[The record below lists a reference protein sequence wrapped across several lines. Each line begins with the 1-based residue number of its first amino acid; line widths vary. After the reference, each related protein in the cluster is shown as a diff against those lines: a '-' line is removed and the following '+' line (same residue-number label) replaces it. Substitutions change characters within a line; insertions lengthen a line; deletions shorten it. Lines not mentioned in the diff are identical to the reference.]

1 MQAIREYFEA
11 ITPLSDDE
19 WEAFS
24 AKLLRQEFAKKAFIL
39 KAGSTENYLSFIEN
53 GIVRFFLFK
62 GEEEI
67 TFDFAF
73 TGEFLS
79 GYSSFITQ
87 TPSSFN
93 IQALSP
99 TALWR
104 ISYKDLQDV
113 YNTTSVGNRIGRY
126 AAEQLFLSKSQREMA
141 FLLQSAQERYLN
153 LFTEQPQ
160 LLQQIPG
167 KYLASYIGITP
178 QALSRIRKRIY

>member
-1 MQAIREYFEA
+1 MQAIRDYFES

-19 WEAFS
+19 WNAFS
-24 AKLLRQEFAKKAFIL
+24 AKLLPQEFGKKDFIL
-39 KAGSTENYLSFIEN
+39 EEGKTENYLSFIAN
-53 GIVRFFLFK
+53 GIARFFLFK

-87 TPSSFN
+87 TPASFN

-104 ISYKDLQDV
+104 ISYKDLQEI
-113 YNTTSVGNRIGRY
+113 YTTTNVGNRIGRY
-126 AAEQLFLSKSQREMA
+126 AAEQLFLSKSHREMT
-141 FLLQSAQERYLN
+141 FLIQSAQERYLN

-160 LLQQIPG
+160 LLRQIPG